1 MSEVQT
7 APIPRRNTELV
18 LLILALI
25 VAVGA
30 NYLVSL
36 GNPSGI
42 DEGFYTQG
50 AVLAVMALV
59 MHIVLRL
66 WTRYADPIILPAVV
80 ALNGI
85 GIAMIH
91 RLDLV
96 NNDDAATRQLMWT
109 GLAMVAAILTL
120 WIVRDHRILRRAP
133 YIFLA
138 ISALLLVL
146 PLVPGL
152 GRVINGAR
160 IWIYIGP
167 FSFQPGEL
175 AKITLALFFAGYLS
189 THRDLI
195 LLAGRKLG
203 PLQLPRLKDLG
214 PMVIAWL
221 VSIGILVLQSDLGS
235 SILFFGLFMVMIYV
249 ATGRISWIIIGLVMV
264 AVAGVFAAQTMSHVA
279 LRLNSWLNAFDP
291 DVYDQAYGGSRQIV
305 QGLFGLSSGGL
316 FGTGIGNGRPDLV
329 PLANSD
335 MIITA
340 LGEELGLIGLVAII
354 MLYVILISRG
364 IRAGLGSRDSFG
376 KLLAAGLSFTIGL
389 QCFVVMGGVT
399 LLIPLTGLTTPFMS
413 AGGSS
418 LLSNWIIVALLL
430 LVSHNAR
437 RPAATGPLSE
447 RDMAAAGPDISARA
461 KERELAEAKRRS
473 RTPGRTAADRT
484 TPPASRKGDT
494 A

>member
-1 MSEVQT
+1 MNDVET
-7 APIPRRNTELV
+7 APVSRRNTELV
-18 LLILALI
+18 LLILALA

-36 GNPSGI
+36 SNPNGL
-42 DEGFYTQG
+42 DEGFFTQG
-50 AVLAVMALV
+50 AVLACMALV
-59 MHIVLRL
+59 MHIVLRI
-66 WTRYADPIILPAVV
+66 WTKYADPIILPSVV

-96 NNDDAATRQLMWT
+96 NDDDAATRQLLWT
-109 GLAMVAAILTL
+109 GVAMAAAIITL
-120 WIVRDHRILRRAP
+120 WAVRDHRILRRAP

-138 ISALLLVL
+138 FSALLLIL
-146 PLVPGL
+146 PLIPGL
-152 GRVINGAR
+152 GREINGAR
-160 IWIYIGP
+160 IWIGVGP

-175 AKITLALFFAGYLS
+175 AKISLALFFAGYLS

-195 LLAGRKLG
+195 LLAGRKIG
-203 PLQLPRLKDLG
+203 PLQLPRLKDMG
-214 PMVIAWL
+214 PMLIAWL
-221 VSIGILVLQSDLGS
+221 VSIGVLVLQSDLGS

-249 ATGRISWIIIGLVMV
+249 ATGRISWIIIGLVLV
-264 AVAGVFAAQTMSHVA
+264 AVAGVFAAQFMSHVA

-291 DVYDQAYGGSRQIV
+291 DVYDQRYGGSRQIV
-305 QGLFGLSSGGL
+305 QGLFGLSNGGL

-340 LGEELGLIGLVAII
+340 LGEELGLIGLAAII
-354 MLYVILISRG
+354 MLYVIIISRG

-437 RPAATGPLSE
+437 RPAATGPLNE

-461 KERELAEAKRRS
+461 KEHEQALAQGRAKATGS
-473 RTPGRTAADRT
+473 G
-484 TPPASRKGDT
+484 TPPTKGKGDT
-494 A
+494 V

>member
-1 MSEVQT
+1 MSEIQT
-7 APIPRRNTELV
+7 APVPRRNTELV
-18 LLILALI
+18 LLFLALI

-36 GNPSGI
+36 SNPDGL
-42 DEGFYTQG
+42 DEGFITQG
-50 AVLAVMALV
+50 AVLAGMALV
-59 MHIVLRL
+59 MHIVLRI
-66 WTRYADPIILPAVV
+66 WAKYADPIILPCVV

-96 NNDDAATRQLMWT
+96 NDDNAATRQLLWT
-109 GLAMVAAILTL
+109 GVAMAAAIATL
-120 WIVRDHRILRRAP
+120 VLVRDHRILRRAP

-138 ISALLLVL
+138 ISALLLIM
-146 PLVPGL
+146 PLIPGL

-160 IWIYIGP
+160 IWIFIGP
-167 FSFQPGEL
+167 LSFQPGEL
-175 AKITLALFFAGYLS
+175 AKICLALFFAGYLS

-195 LLAGRKLG
+195 LLAGRKIG
-203 PLQLPRLKDLG
+203 PLQLPRVKDLG

-221 VSIGILVLQSDLGS
+221 VSIGVLVMQSDLGS

-249 ATGRISWIIIGLVMV
+249 ATGRISWIVIGLVMV
-264 AVAGVFAAQTMSHVA
+264 AVAGVFASQTMSHVA

-291 DVYDQAYGGSRQIV
+291 DVYDQRYGGSRQIV

-354 MLYVILISRG
+354 LLFVILISRG

-399 LLIPLTGLTTPFMS
+399 LMIPLTGLTTPFMS

-437 RPAATGPLSE
+437 RPALTGPLNE

-461 KERELAEAKRRS
+461 KEREEEQAKRRGKAS
-473 RTPGRTAADRT
+473 ATRNSPTRGKGNTA
-484 TPPASRKGDT
+484 
-494 A
+494 

>member
-1 MSEVQT
+1 MSEIQT

-36 GNPSGI
+36 SNPDGL
-42 DEGFYTQG
+42 DKGFITQG
-50 AVLAVMALV
+50 AVLAGMALV
-59 MHIVLRL
+59 MHIVLRIF
-66 WTRYADPIILPAVV
+66 TKYADPIILPCVV

-96 NNDDAATRQLMWT
+96 NDDNAATRQLLWT
-109 GLAMVAAILTL
+109 GVAMAAAIITL
-120 WIVRDHRILRRAP
+120 LAVRDHRILRRAP

-138 ISALLLVL
+138 ISALLLIL
-146 PLVPGL
+146 PLIPGV
-152 GRVINGAR
+152 GKEINGAR
-160 IWIYIGP
+160 IWIGVGP

-175 AKITLALFFAGYLS
+175 AKISLALFFAGYLS

-195 LLAGRKLG
+195 LLAGRKVG

-221 VSIGILVLQSDLGS
+221 VSIGVLVMQSDLGS

-249 ATGRISWIIIGLVMV
+249 ATGRISWIVIGLVMV
-264 AVAGVFAAQTMSHVA
+264 VVAGVFASQVMSHVA

-291 DVYDQAYGGSRQIV
+291 DVYDQRYGGSRQIV
-305 QGLFGLSSGGL
+305 QGLFGLSNGGL

-354 MLYVILISRG
+354 LLFVIIISRG

-399 LLIPLTGLTTPFMS
+399 LMIPLTGLTTPFMS

-437 RPAATGPLSE
+437 RPAATGPLNE

-461 KERELAEAKRRS
+461 KEREEELARRRGKAPTS
-473 RTPGRTAADRT
+473 KVT
-484 TPPASRKGDT
+484 TTRRKGDS